1 MKGFLIYP
9 SYEVIDNKSYVILF
23 GRLEN
28 NQSFLSI
35 NECKPFFYI
44 KKADLK
50 DALSLQDFDHENNH
64 FKNFSSEE
72 VIKVILDIPAEVPKL
87 RKKFEENGIECYEAD
102 VRFEYRFLI
111 DNNIQGGL
119 DIDGDFTAS
128 EKVDRVYKNPDIK
141 GVYYNPS
148 NLKVLSIDIES
159 SKESSEIYCISL
171 ICDNEKHTLVNSNK
185 KLKNAISCKDEEE
198 VLEKFV
204 NLINTIDP
212 DVITGW
218 NVIDFDINLLYK
230 RCKKYKVDFS
240 IGRNNSKPKL
250 RIQDNFFM
258 ESKADIPGRQ
268 VLDALH
274 LMKVSFIKVNDY
286 KLETVA
292 SQVLGEGKF
301 LKFASLKDKYKL
313 LDDLFINDP
322 QTLIDY
328 NLKDA
333 ELVLKIL
340 DKTKVLE
347 LTVHRSLLTGMPL
360 DRVNASIASLDSIY
374 LKECLKRK
382 IVAPTGKFSTKESP
396 IKGGYVKESNPG
408 IYDYILILDFKSLY
422 PSIMRSFNIDPYSYV
437 PDCSGKNLIRA
448 PNNACF
454 RNDDGIL
461 PEILSKLFVVREKA
475 RKEKDELTR
484 YAIKILMN
492 SFFGVLGNPSCRF
505 FDMKMVNAITY
516 FGQFI
521 IKLTGEEI
529 EKLGYKVIYQDTDS
543 NFVVSNAKSLEEANV
558 IGKKIEKHINEFY
571 KNFINKEY
579 KRESF
584 LELNFEKCFIKC
596 VMPKLRKSEAGAKKR
611 YAGLV
616 VKDGKEEIQFVGLEA
631 VRGDWTDLAK
641 KFQNEIYNKIF
652 HNEEVVD
659 YVKQFLKDLK
669 KGKYDD
675 LLVYKKTMR
684 KEMKDYAMD
693 TPAKKV
699 VNKLI
704 AQGVEIESNIISY
717 IMTEDG
723 PEHVGYLKHKIDYQH
738 YIDKQIEPIA
748 DAILIF
754 FNTDLDNLLKGNKQN
769 SLSDY

>member
-9 SYEVIDNKSYVILF
+9 TYELIDNKSYVVLF

-28 NQSFLSI
+28 NQSFISMH
-35 NECKPFFYI
+35 ECKPYFYI
-44 KKADLK
+44 KKSDLK
-50 DALSLQDFDHENNH
+50 DALSLEDFEHENNH

-72 VIKVILDIPAEVPKL
+72 VIKVILNVPAEVPKL
-87 RKKFEENGIECYEAD
+87 RKKLEENSIECYEAD
-102 VRFEYRFLI
+102 VRFEYRFLY

-119 DIDGDFTAS
+119 DIDGDFTSS
-128 EKVDRVYKNPDIK
+128 EKVDRIYKNPDIK

-159 SKESSEIYCISL
+159 SKESSEIYCMSL
-171 ICDNEKHTLVNSNK
+171 VCGDEKHSIIQSSK

-198 VLEKFV
+198 LLEKFIQLV
-204 NLINTIDP
+204 NTIDP

-218 NVIDFDINLLYK
+218 NVIDFDLNLIYK
-230 RCKKYKVDFS
+230 RCKKYKVEFNLA
-240 IGRNNSKPKL
+240 RNNSRCKL

-258 ESKADIPGRQ
+258 DSKADIPGRQ

-292 SQVLGEGKF
+292 SQILGEGKF
-301 LKFASLKDKYKL
+301 LKFKDPTSKYKL
-313 LDDLFINDP
+313 LDDLFMNDP
-322 QTLIDY
+322 QKLVDY

-347 LTVHRSLLTGMPL
+347 LTIHRSLLTGMPL

-374 LKECLKRK
+374 LKECIKRK
-382 IVAPTGKFSTKESP
+382 LVAPTGKFSTKESP
-396 IKGGYVKESNPG
+396 IKGGYVRESNPG
-408 IYDYILILDFKSLY
+408 IYDHILILDFKSLY

-437 PDCSGKNLIRA
+437 PDCSGKDLIRA

-454 RNDDGIL
+454 KNEDGIL

-558 IGKKIEKHINEFY
+558 IGKKIEKHINDFY
-571 KNFINKEY
+571 KDFINKEY
-579 KRESF
+579 NRESF

-596 VMPKLRKSEAGAKKR
+596 IMPKLRKSEAGAKKR

-616 VKDGKEEIQFVGLEA
+616 VKNNKEEIQFVGLEFIRA
-631 VRGDWTDLAK
+631 DWTELAK
-641 KFQNEIYNKIF
+641 KFQYELFDKIF
-652 HNEEVVD
+652 HDKEVVD
-659 YVKQFLKDLK
+659 YVKNFLKDLK
-669 KGKYDD
+669 KGKYDE
-675 LLVYKKTMR
+675 LLIYKKTMR
-684 KEMKDYAMD
+684 KEMEDYSVD
-693 TPAKKV
+693 TPTKKV
-699 VNKLI
+699 VDKLLLKGI
-704 AQGVEIESNIISY
+704 KLDSNIISY

-723 PEHVGYLKHKIDYQH
+723 PEHIEHLKHKIDYDH
-738 YIDKQIEPIA
+738 YIDKQIRPIA

-754 FNTDLDNLLKGNKQN
+754 FNTD
-769 SLSDY
+769 